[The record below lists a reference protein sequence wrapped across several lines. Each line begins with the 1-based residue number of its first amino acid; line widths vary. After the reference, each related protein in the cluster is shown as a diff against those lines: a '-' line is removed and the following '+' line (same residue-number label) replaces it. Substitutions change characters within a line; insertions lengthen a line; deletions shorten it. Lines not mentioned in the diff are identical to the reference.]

1 MSHDEGEEEQR
12 RLSIR
17 WETKHHW
24 PELRKEFGVSKT
36 GAAMILSLVTADG
49 HWLRYSR
56 NKEFYALPRRYRN
69 PLFTYR
75 RVTGAADYLA
85 AQGLI
90 YHSKSEPGQRGW
102 QSSMMATP
110 ELVTRTTQIIEAGPP
125 LVLAKPPEVIIL
137 RGADR
142 MAIDYAETRFTRKVR
157 DEMEKINDSI
167 SSIQMEGCANA
178 SLRRIFN
185 VNFTRG
191 GRMYAD
197 GGAWQ
202 TMPKLDRLKIRIA
215 NEPVVEVDY
224 STLHPALLYA
234 EVGKYAPAD
243 TYLIDGWPRKLT
255 KVALNTLI
263 NAPNIHS
270 ARLAIANSEP
280 IEEIAQPGSQE
291 AIRAASKL
299 ILAIKKVHRP
309 IAQFFHSGKGLELQ
323 RRDSDMAVKVMLL
336 LRMAKIDVLPIHD
349 SFLVPASKADALEEM
364 MWEVACDIG
373 LDAFNKKIRA
383 NLETHSAS
391 SATREEN
398 EIRNRIQTT
407 HTVKRLETN
416 TLAEKEL
423 MSPGQLV
430 SRDPTQ

>member
-1 MSHDEGEEEQR
+1 
-12 RLSIR
+12 
-17 WETKHHW
+17 
-24 PELRKEFGVSKT
+24 
-36 GAAMILSLVTADG
+36 
-49 HWLRYSR
+49 
-56 NKEFYALPRRYRN
+56 
-69 PLFTYR
+69 
-75 RVTGAADYLA
+75 
-85 AQGLI
+85 
-90 YHSKSEPGQRGW
+90 
-102 QSSMMATP
+102 MATP
-110 ELVTRTTQIIEAGPP
+110 ELVMRTTQIIAAGAP

-167 SSIQMEGCANA
+167 SSIQLEGCANA

-280 IEEIAQPGSQE
+280 MEEIAQPGSQE

-299 ILAIKKVHRP
+299 IHAIKKVHRP

-373 LDAFNKKIRA
+373 LDEQKFGRHSLQQLRA
-383 NLETHSAS
+383 GL
-391 SATREEN
+391 
-398 EIRNRIQTT
+398 
-407 HTVKRLETN
+407 
-416 TLAEKEL
+416 
-423 MSPGQLV
+423 
-430 SRDPTQ
+430 